1 METPAQ
7 PDLGQVRARMDE
19 YLAALRSAGEPQR
32 AAVGQGLNSARSIFI
47 EEFKSM
53 AGFRAAESKAQL
65 EFVARLNEMAERLDA
80 QHTGASWGIRLFWMY
95 ALLLTEGEAD
105 APRYGPELERLGLLG
120 RMAEGQLPGSEGP

>member
-1 METPAQ
+1 MEIPAQ

-65 EFVARLNEMAERLDA
+65 EFVARLHEMVERLDA
-80 QHTGASWGIRLFWMY
+80 HPTGMSWGVTAYTVYARLLWVFM
-95 ALLLTEGEAD
+95 
-105 APRYGPELERLGLLG
+105 
-120 RMAEGQLPGSEGP
+120 

>member
-7 PDLGQVRARMDE
+7 PDLGHVRARMDE
-19 YLAALRSAGEPQR
+19 YLAALRSAGEAQQ

-53 AGFRAAESKAQL
+53 AGFRGAEPKAQR
-65 EFVARLNEMAERLDA
+65 EFVAKLNGMAERLDA
-80 QHTGASWGIRLFWMY
+80 EYTGVSWGVRLFWMY
-95 ALLLTEGEAD
+95 ALLLTEGDAD

-120 RMAEGQLPGSEGP
+120 RDADGALGS

>member
-7 PDLGQVRARMDE
+7 PDLGHVRARMDE
-19 YLAALRSAGEPQR
+19 YLAALRGAGEAQQ

-53 AGFRAAESKAQL
+53 AGFRAADLKAQL
-65 EFVARLNEMAERLDA
+65 EFVARMNEMAERLDA
-80 QHTGASWGIRLFWMY
+80 RHTGMSWGIRLFWMY

-120 RMAEGQLPGSEGP
+120 RDAGGASES